1 MYALS
6 REILDEWTEGKRSF
20 DGGHHQL
27 SAHSL
32 IECAM
37 CVELCVG
44 YFERYINEYTTV
56 LNFKESLDTA

>member
-1 MYALS
+1 MCALS

-27 SAHSL
+27 STHSL
-32 IECAM
+32 TECAV

-44 YFERYINEYTTV
+44 YFGRYINEYTRV
-56 LNFKESLDTA
+56 LNFKEFLDTA